1 MPILN
6 VRTLLALCLA
16 AGLPSLAAASP
27 AASSPP
33 ADSQAAGSP
42 ALTPPSPVD
51 APLHLPLLAWEDG
64 IGVASAPWRA
74 SSEDWEHVA
83 LGAAAV
89 LGTALLLDRPIQ
101 KALQRHDSPSLHRW
115 ADHLAPIGNTYSFLF
130 AGGLYAAGYLGKD
143 GDLQAAGADTL
154 SSLLVA
160 TAVLV
165 PLKYGF
171 GRATPA
177 DNLGDSSFKP
187 FSSRDSF
194 PSGHTTWAF
203 AAASAFTEHYSEP
216 WIQVTA
222 YGLATVV
229 GLARLEQNQHW
240 ASDVLAGALV
250 GTTVG
255 KLVPH
260 LNQRKRF
267 GQQGRFKFS
276 MEPELGLG
284 YQGVRMALVF

>member
-1 MPILN
+1 MPIPK
-6 VRTLLALCLA
+6 VRTLFALCLA
-16 AGLPSLAAASP
+16 AGLPCLAAGDPGP
-27 AASSPP
+27 AGPVQAP
-33 ADSQAAGSP
+33 A
-42 ALTPPSPVD
+42 SPVD
-51 APLHLPLLAWEDG
+51 APLQLPLLVWEDG

-74 SSEDWEHVA
+74 SEEDWHHVA

-89 LGTALLLDRPIQ
+89 LGTALLLDRPVQ

-143 GDLQAAGADTL
+143 GEVQAAGADTL

-177 DNLGDSSFKP
+177 DDLGASSFKP

-194 PSGHTTWAF
+194 PSGHTAWAF
-203 AAASAFTEHYSEP
+203 AAAAAFTEHYSEP
-216 WIQVTA
+216 WVQAAA
-222 YGLATVV
+222 YGLAGLV
-229 GLARLEQNQHW
+229 GLSRLEQNQHW

-267 GQQGRFKFS
+267 GSQAKYRFT
-276 MEPELGLG
+276 MEPQLGLG